1 MLLSLQALMYIH
13 PMQTMKIEPVE
24 QDSRFLGAER
34 DSIATK
40 Q

>member
-1 MLLSLQALMYIH
+1 MLLSLQALIYIH
-13 PMQTMKIEPVE
+13 PMQNMKIETVE
-24 QDSRFLGAER
+24 QDSRFLGVER